1 MSLLQDLFYTLRSL
15 RKAPGFSLVVIIT
28 LALGIGANTAVF
40 SMIDVLLLRPLPYP
54 DSGHLL
60 RLSETKTPGDSSI
73 MADVSPANFIDWQ
86 AQSRAFTGMAAS
98 EGFHYNLTGNGQPEH
113 VWGGASSAGW
123 FSVLGVH
130 AEHGRDFRPEEDA
143 PDAAPVVILSDE
155 LWRRRFNGDLG
166 IVGKVIGLNGGPFTV
181 VGVMPPKADYREE
194 NELWVPLQQQIRPDR
209 MLWRDARFLE
219 VIARPKPGIT
229 MAQATDD
236 LNRVA
241 VALRQAHTASNIYGG
256 AAIIPLQK
264 SLTGDMRQ
272 MLMVSFAIVGLVLL
286 VVCANVANLMLLR
299 VTGRSREL
307 AIRLALGAKPINLV
321 RQLVLEGICLGA
333 AAGTV
338 GLAIGTAGKKLLL
351 WQLGWQSPELT
362 AANLSWT
369 VLLFTFGVS
378 VVVGIVFALLPAL
391 AVVRAE
397 RHDMLRRA
405 SSGTTVDVKGR
416 RLRKALAIAEIAC
429 SAVLLAGTILV
440 ARSFQALRQV
450 PLGFDIDHRVEVSL
464 PLPRIRYQ
472 RDADVARF
480 YQQVTEKVRALPGV
494 MDATTSHVL
503 PLSGGNFGVSFQ
515 TVEGNA
521 AAEDFHDVDLRL
533 SDAHYLS
540 ALNIPLLRGR
550 FIADIDRGDTEQ
562 VCVINKA
569 MAEKYWPNQDP
580 MGRLIVLTRNDVNG
594 EKKPRRIVG
603 VVADVRGR
611 INEDP
616 PPAVY
621 VPYAQMAFFNMELL
635 VHTRDSVPAVRKS
648 VAAVLQTIDPD
659 QPIRSVHIF
668 SNALPDALGDWTVAI
683 TLLGGLAA
691 LAVLLTTL
699 GLFAVIAYMVKEKTR
714 EIGIRMAIG
723 ATQASVRNLVLK
735 QTARLAVIGAG
746 IGIFLSIVSSRFLGS
761 LIYGVRRTDPLTFAV
776 VIGLLAALALA
787 ASYIPAR
794 RAMRVDP
801 ILALRDE

>member
-15 RKAPGFSLVVIIT
+15 RKAPGFSLVVMVT

-40 SMIDVLLLRPLPYP
+40 SMIDVLLLRPLPYL

-60 RLSETKTPGDSSI
+60 RLSETKTPGDSSTI
-73 MADVSPANFIDWQ
+73 ADVAPANFIDWQ

-98 EGFHYNLTGNGQPEH
+98 SGFHYNLTGNGQPEH

-130 AEHGRDFRPEEDA
+130 AERGRDFLPEEDA
-143 PDAAPVVILSDE
+143 PAAAPVVILSDK
-155 LWRRRFNGDLG
+155 LWRRRFNADPA

-181 VGVMPPKADYREE
+181 VGIMPPKADYREE
-194 NELWVPLQQQIRPDR
+194 NELWVPLQQQVRPDR

-219 VIARPKPGIT
+219 VIARAKPGVT
-229 MAQATDD
+229 MSQATDD

-241 VALRQAHTASNIYGG
+241 AALHQAHTAGDVYGG
-256 AAIIPLQK
+256 AAIMPLQK

-299 VTGRSREL
+299 VTARSREL
-307 AIRLALGAKPINLV
+307 AIRLALGAKPVNLV
-321 RQLVLEGICLGA
+321 RQLVMEGICLGA
-333 AAGTV
+333 AAGLV
-338 GLAIGTAGKKLLL
+338 GLAVGVAGKKLLL
-351 WQLGWQSPELT
+351 WQLGWESPDLS
-362 AANLSWT
+362 AASLSWA
-369 VLLFTFGVS
+369 VLLFTFGLS
-378 VVVGIVFALLPAL
+378 VIVGVVFALLPAL

-397 RHDMLRRA
+397 QHEMLRRA

-416 RLRKALAIAEIAC
+416 RLRKGLAIAEIAC
-429 SAVLLAGTILV
+429 SVVLLAGTILV
-440 ARSFQALRQV
+440 ARSFQALRHV
-450 PLGFDIDHRVEVSL
+450 PLGFDIDHRVEVAL

-494 MDATTSHVL
+494 MDATTTHVL
-503 PLSGGNFGVSFQ
+503 PLNEGFGVSFQ

-521 AAEDFHDVDLRL
+521 AAGEFHDVALRL
-533 SDAHYLS
+533 SDSHMLS
-540 ALNIPLLRGR
+540 ALNFPLLRGR
-550 FIADIDRGDTEQ
+550 FIADTDRGDTAP
-562 VCVINKA
+562 VCAINKA
-569 MAEKYWPNQDP
+569 MAEKFWPEKDP
-580 MGRLIVLTRNDVNG
+580 LGQLIVLTRGDVNG

-621 VPYAQMAFFNMELL
+621 VPYSQMAFFNMELL
-635 VHTRDSVPAVRKS
+635 VHTRDSVAAVRKS
-648 VAAVLQTIDPD
+648 VTAVLQTIDPD
-659 QPIRSVHIF
+659 QPVRSVHMF
-668 SNALPDALGDWTVAI
+668 SNALPGALGDWTVAL

-691 LAVLLTTL
+691 LAVMLTTL
-699 GLFAVIAYMVKEKTR
+699 GLFAVIAYMVREKTR

-735 QTARLAVIGAG
+735 QTARLAVVGAA

-761 LIYGVRRTDPLTFAV
+761 LIYGVHRTDPLTFAV

-794 RAMRVDP
+794 RAMQVDP

>member
-1 MSLLQDLFYTLRSL
+1 MSLLQDLLYTLRSL
-15 RKAPGFSLVVIIT
+15 RKAPGFSLVVIAT

-60 RLSETKTPGDSSI
+60 RLSETKTPGDSSTI
-73 MADVSPANFIDWQ
+73 ADVSPANFIGWQ
-86 AQSRAFTGMAAS
+86 AQSRAFTGIAAS
-98 EGFHYNLTGNGQPEH
+98 SGFHYNLTGNGQPEH
-113 VWGGASSAGW
+113 VWGAGSSAGW
-123 FSVLGVH
+123 FNVLGVH
-130 AEHGRDFRPEEDA
+130 AEHGRDFRAEDDA
-143 PDAAPVVILSDE
+143 PAAAPVVILSDK
-155 LWRRRFNGDLG
+155 LWRRRFNADPA

-181 VGVMPPKADYREE
+181 VGVMPPKTDYREE
-194 NELWVPLQQQIRPDR
+194 IELWVPLQQQVRPDR

-219 VIARPKPGIT
+219 VIARAKPGIT
-229 MAQATDD
+229 IAQATDD

-241 VALRQAHTASNIYGG
+241 AALRQAHTVGDIYGG
-256 AAIIPLQK
+256 AAIMPLQK
-264 SLTGDMRQ
+264 SLTGDMQQ

-307 AIRLALGAKPINLV
+307 AIRLALGAKPVNLV

-338 GLAIGTAGKKLLL
+338 GLAIGAAGKKLLL
-351 WQLGWQSPELT
+351 WQLGWQSPDLM
-362 AANLSWT
+362 AANLSWA

-378 VVVGIVFALLPAL
+378 MIVGIVFALLPAL

-416 RLRKALAIAEIAC
+416 RLRKALAIAEVAC
-429 SAVLLAGTILV
+429 SVVLLAGTILV
-440 ARSFQALRQV
+440 ARSFQALRHV
-450 PLGFDIDHRVEVSL
+450 TLGFDIDHRVEVSL

-494 MDATTSHVL
+494 MDATTTHVL
-503 PLSGGNFGVSFQ
+503 PLSYGSFGVGFQ

-521 AAEDFHDVDLRL
+521 AAGEFYGAELRL
-533 SDAHYLS
+533 SDSHMLS

-550 FIADIDRGDTEQ
+550 FIEDTDRAETAP

-569 MAEKYWPNQDP
+569 MAQKYWPDKDP
-580 MGRLIVLTRNDVNG
+580 MGQLIVLTRNDVNG

-621 VPYAQMAFFNMELL
+621 VPYAQMAFFNMEML
-635 VHTRDSVPAVRKS
+635 VHTRDSVAAVRKS

-659 QPIRSVHIF
+659 QPIRSVHTF
-668 SNALPDALGDWTVAI
+668 GDALPGALADWTVAI

-746 IGIFLSIVSSRFLGS
+746 VGIFLSIISSRFLGS
-761 LIYGVRRTDPLTFAV
+761 LIYGVHRTDPLTFAA

>member
-1 MSLLQDLFYTLRSL
+1 MS
-15 RKAPGFSLVVIIT
+15 
-28 LALGIGANTAVF
+28 
-40 SMIDVLLLRPLPYP
+40 
-54 DSGHLL
+54 
-60 RLSETKTPGDSSI
+60 
-73 MADVSPANFIDWQ
+73 
-86 AQSRAFTGMAAS
+86 
-98 EGFHYNLTGNGQPEH
+98 
-113 VWGGASSAGW
+113 
-123 FSVLGVH
+123 
-130 AEHGRDFRPEEDA
+130 
-143 PDAAPVVILSDE
+143 
-155 LWRRRFNGDLG
+155 
-166 IVGKVIGLNGGPFTV
+166 
-181 VGVMPPKADYREE
+181 
-194 NELWVPLQQQIRPDR
+194 
-209 MLWRDARFLE
+209 
-219 VIARPKPGIT
+219 
-229 MAQATDD
+229 QATDD

-241 VALRQAHTASNIYGG
+241 AALHQAHTAGDVYGG
-256 AAIIPLQK
+256 AAIMPLQK
-264 SLTGDMRQ
+264 SLTGDMRE

-307 AIRLALGAKPINLV
+307 AIRLALGAKPVNLV
-321 RQLVLEGICLGA
+321 RQLVMEGICLGA
-333 AAGTV
+333 AAGLV
-338 GLAIGTAGKKLLL
+338 GLGVGVAGKKLLL
-351 WQLGWQSPELT
+351 WQLGWESPDLS
-362 AANLSWT
+362 AASLSWA

-378 VVVGIVFALLPAL
+378 VIVGIVFALLPTL

-397 RHDMLRRA
+397 QHDMLRRA

-416 RLRKALAIAEIAC
+416 RLRKGLAIAEIAC
-429 SAVLLAGTILV
+429 SVVLLAGTILV
-440 ARSFQALRQV
+440 ARSFQALRHV
-450 PLGFDIDHRVEVSL
+450 PLGFDIDHRVEVAL

-472 RDADVARF
+472 RDVDVARF

-494 MDATTSHVL
+494 MDATTTHVL
-503 PLSGGNFGVSFQ
+503 PLNDGFGVRFQ

-521 AAEDFHDVDLRL
+521 AAGEFYDVALRL
-533 SDAHYLS
+533 SDSHMLS

-550 FIADIDRGDTEQ
+550 FIADTDRGDTAP
-562 VCVINKA
+562 VCAINKA
-569 MAEKYWPNQDP
+569 MAQKYWPDKDP
-580 MGRLIVLTRNDVNG
+580 LGQLIVLTRGDVNG

-621 VPYAQMAFFNMELL
+621 VPYSQMAFFNMELL
-635 VHTRDSVPAVRKS
+635 VHTRDSVAAVRKS
-648 VAAVLQTIDPD
+648 VTAVLQTIDPD
-659 QPIRSVHIF
+659 QPIRSVHMF
-668 SNALPDALGDWTVAI
+668 SNALPGALGDWTVAI

-723 ATQASVRNLVLK
+723 ATQASVRNLVVK
-735 QTARLAVIGAG
+735 QTARLAVVGAA
-746 IGIFLSIVSSRFLGS
+746 IGIFLSITSSRFLGS
-761 LIYGVRRTDPLTFAV
+761 LIYGVQRTDPLTFAV